1 MEHSINWV
9 AVIVIGVGATA
20 VLDSWSLLLAKVFG
34 VPSLN
39 FCMVGRWISLMRSG
53 QFKHTAI
60 NKAPSQKGEC
70 AIGWFIHYVIGVIF
84 SFTFLLVMSNDWLVS
99 PRLIPALIFGLATVC
114 TPFFIMQ
121 PALGLGIAAAKTAK
135 PMAARVKSALSH
147 AIFGV
152 GMYLTALAMLQ
163 LKGT

>member
-114 TPFFIMQ
+114 MPFFIIFMYY
-121 PALGLGIAAAKTAK
+121 KK
-135 PMAARVKSALSH
+135 PN
-147 AIFGV
+147 
-152 GMYLTALAMLQ
+152 
-163 LKGT
+163 

>member
-121 PALGLGIAAAKTAK
+121 PALGLGIAASKTPRPAS
-135 PMAARVKSALSH
+135 ARVKSCVSH
-147 AIFGV
+147 CVFGAGIYISSLV
-152 GMYLTALAMLQ
+152 LLLF
-163 LKGT
+163 